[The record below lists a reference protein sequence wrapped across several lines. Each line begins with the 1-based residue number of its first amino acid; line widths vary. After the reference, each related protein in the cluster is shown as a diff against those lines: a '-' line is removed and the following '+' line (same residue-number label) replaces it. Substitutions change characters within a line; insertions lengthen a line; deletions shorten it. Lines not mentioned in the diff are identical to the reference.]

1 MDAKVVVQGGGSVV
15 KRRAWSQELQ
25 MCASVGLEV
34 QIFAAFRKMIR
45 SRKRCAE
52 DRAMR
57 ADVALSW
64 NAKDVDA
71 IGRVESSRDVGC
83 DARWQCEIR
92 RKGGKW
98 G

>member
-1 MDAKVVVQGGGSVV
+1 MDAKVVLRVGGSVV

-34 QIFAAFRKMIR
+34 QIFAAFRKMDR
-45 SRKRCAE
+45 SRERCAE

-57 ADVALSW
+57 ADVESCW

-71 IGRVESSRDVGC
+71 IGRVKSRCRV
-83 DARWQCEIR
+83 
-92 RKGGKW
+92 
-98 G
+98 